1 MIGMSLPLNT
11 DEPIHVKK
19 RCQETGKV
27 IHTSRKEAS
36 DALAKLKRA
45 ASRTDETGKRIKH
58 RGLKP
63 SGKRIYY
70 CSFCSGYH
78 LTSWSW
84 CRLGTKRW
92 LTHLSLKENKVISLF
107 FKT

>member
-1 MIGMSLPLNT
+1 MSLPLNT

-27 IHTSRKEAS
+27 IHTCRKEAS

-45 ASRTDETGKRIKH
+45 ASRTDEMGKRIKH
-58 RGLKP
+58 RSLKP

-70 CSFCSGYH
+70 CSFCRGYH
-78 LTSWSW
+78 LTSRSW
-84 CRLGTKRW
+84 WQLGTKRQ
-92 LTHLSLKENKVISLF
+92 LAHLFLKENKIALLF
-107 FKT
+107 SKA

>member
-1 MIGMSLPLNT
+1 MIGMNSPFGT
-11 DEPIHVKK
+11 DEPGYVIE
-19 RCQETGKV
+19 RCPETGKV

-45 ASRTDETGKRIKH
+45 ASRTDEMGKRIKH
-58 RGLKP
+58 RSLKP

-84 CRLGTKRW
+84 WRLGTKKQ
-92 LTHLSLKENKVISLF
+92 LTHLSLKENKVASLF